1 MFQILKPKLETN
13 NMMIPNHTKF
23 IHTMVMW
30 PKHILAKENKA
41 TYMNG
46 KMGSN
51 APNQLRNRKHGF
63 TS

>member
-41 TYMNG
+41 IMSSVTFPHVAFRSPPTVIK
-46 KMGSN
+46 KM
-51 APNQLRNRKHGF
+51 
-63 TS
+63 